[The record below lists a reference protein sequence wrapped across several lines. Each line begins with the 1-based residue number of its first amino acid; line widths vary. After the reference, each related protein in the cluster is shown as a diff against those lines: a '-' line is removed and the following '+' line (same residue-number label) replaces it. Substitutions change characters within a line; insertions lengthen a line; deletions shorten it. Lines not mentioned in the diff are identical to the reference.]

1 MNGDEDA
8 LVNGTT
14 PACANSGSVAV
25 LLVGTA
31 AKNRAI
37 GDNLTTD
44 VFRSGNRSQ
53 CGSRDSQSHSPEP
66 LQILVNGGSD

>member
-8 LVNGTT
+8 LVNQITLVR
-14 PACANSGSVAV
+14 ANSGSVAV
-25 LLVGTA
+25 LLVETA

-53 CGSRDSQSHSPEP
+53 CRSRDLQSHSPEP
-66 LQILVNGGSD
+66 LQILVNGGSE